1 MNIAFIG
8 LGNMGAGIA
17 QCILKAGFDLTVW
30 NRTASKMQP
39 LIEQGARGASSAKEA
54 VGGADVVVTSL
65 MDDKSIL
72 DAVQA
77 ADGILAGM
85 RPGTIHVCVTTIS
98 PRCADELA
106 RIHNEHGTH
115 YVSGPVVGRPDAAA
129 SGQLVSY
136 LGGAPVAVEKVT
148 PVCKA
153 YSKEVTPVSNRPGIA
168 NCIKLCINY
177 SVVSIIELIGET
189 YVFAEKCGVPL
200 EHMRNFYQQAAF
212 AHPALK
218 MYAEK
223 LRARD
228 FAGRGGFV
236 MKGGLKD
243 VNLMLSTA
251 ETVGA
256 PLEIGKIV
264 KRKLSAGIE
273 AGMEETDWSA
283 FYEVT
288 RREAGLA

>member
-1 MNIAFIG
+1 MKVAFIG
-8 LGNMGAGIA
+8 LGNMGSGIA
-17 QCILKAGFDLTVW
+17 GCILKAGFDLTVW

-39 LIEQGARGASSAKEA
+39 LIDQGAKGAKTAKEA
-54 VGGADVVVTSL
+54 VVGADAVVTSL
-65 MDDKSIL
+65 MDDQSIL
-72 DAVQA
+72 DAVRA
-77 ADGILAGM
+77 ENGILAGM
-85 RPGTIHVCVTTIS
+85 KPGTIHVCVTTIS

-106 RIHNEHGTH
+106 KLHKDHGTY

-129 SGQLVSY
+129 TGQLASY
-136 LGGAPVAVEKVT
+136 LAGDPAAVEKVT

-153 YSKEVTPVSNRPGIA
+153 YSKQVVAVSDRPGIA

-177 SVVSIIELIGET
+177 NVVSIIELIGET

-200 EHMRNFYQQAAF
+200 EHMRDFYQQMAF
-212 AHPALK
+212 THPALK

-243 VNLMLSTA
+243 VSLMLSTA

-256 PLEIGKIV
+256 PLEIGRIV
-264 KRKLSAGIE
+264 KRKLQAGIE